1 MATSRKHNH
10 AEAHAISKRNK
21 NSTKGRIIHVNV
33 PVIFGGF
40 LIKEKKY
47 GVENATKL
55 WYTCR

>member
-1 MATSRKHNH
+1 MATGRKHNH
-10 AEAHAISKRNK
+10 GKAQFQKETK
-21 NSTKGRIIHVNV
+21 NPTNGRIIHVNV

-55 WYTCR
+55 

>member
-33 PVIFGGF
+33 PVIFLVF

-55 WYTCR
+55 

>member
-33 PVIFGGF
+33 PVIFFLVF
-40 LIKEKKY
+40 LIKEKNM
-47 GVENATKL
+47 G
-55 WYTCR
+55 

>member
-1 MATSRKHNH
+1 MATGRKLNH
-10 AEAHAISKRNK
+10 GKAQFQKETK
-21 NSTKGRIIHVNV
+21 NPTNGRIIHVNV